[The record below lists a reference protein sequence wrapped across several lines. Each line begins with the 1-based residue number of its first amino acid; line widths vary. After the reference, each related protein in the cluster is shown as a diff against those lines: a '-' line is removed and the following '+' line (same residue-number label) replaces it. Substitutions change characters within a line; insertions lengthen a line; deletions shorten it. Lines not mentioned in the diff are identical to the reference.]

1 MLQCPTIADAPL
13 SPVGTLHPTANSTP
27 EIDAMLA
34 RDCVVAVSISGGRD
48 STGCLLAVHEHLKA
62 VGHSGPRIAIHSDLG
77 RVEWKQSLPKCQEVA
92 DYLGWELLVVNRAAG
107 DMMDRWLVRWE
118 NNVRRYA
125 NLETVKLI
133 LPWSTP
139 SMRFCTSELKTS
151 IINSA
156 LKKRF
161 PGLDVVNVTGIR
173 RQESNNRAK
182 MPVVK
187 ENPNCVKQGGYGV
200 TWNAIIDWDITEVA
214 DIIAR
219 HGLTQHEGYVKYK
232 MERISCVACIMA
244 SEHDLYAAT
253 TCPDNVPI
261 YIEMVELEAR
271 SSFSF
276 QGSRWLGDIN
286 QSVLPSD
293 LIDATAK
300 AKVIAAKREQAEARI
315 PQRLLF
321 TKGTGYPAC
330 IPTAEEAQIMAEV
343 RQEVAALLGLEIDY
357 TSAEAI
363 VERYTDLMSERNAKD
378 VAKGIIPL
386 MDLGKQQLG
395 SQFALF

>member
-1 MLQCPTIADAPL
+1 MNLSCAASPNTPTPRAAQ
-13 SPVGTLHPTANSTP
+13 HPTANSTP

-48 STGCLLAVHEHLKA
+48 STACLLAVHEHLEN
-62 VGHSGPRIAIHSDLG
+62 VGHTGPRIAIHSDLG
-77 RVEWKQSLPKCQEVA
+77 RVEWRQSLPKCQEVA
-92 DYLGWELLVVNRAAG
+92 DHLGWELLVVNRAAG
-107 DMMDRWLVRWE
+107 DMMDRWLVRWT
-118 NNVRRYA
+118 NNVNRYQ

-156 LKKRF
+156 LRKRF

-187 ENPNCVKQGGYGV
+187 ANPNCVKQGGTGV
-200 TWNAIIDWDITEVA
+200 TWNAVIEWDKA
-214 DIIAR
+214 DVGKIIAR
-219 HGLTQHEGYVKYK
+219 HGLSEHEGYIMYQ

-244 SEHDLYAAT
+244 SEHDLYSAT
-253 TCPDNVPI
+253 MCPDNVPI

-276 QGSRWLGDIN
+276 QGNRWLGDIN
-286 QSVLPSD
+286 PSVQPD
-293 LIDATAK
+293 WLIEASAR
-300 AKVIAAKREQAEARI
+300 AKVVAALREQAEARI
-315 PQRLLF
+315 PARLLF

-330 IPTAEEAQIMAEV
+330 IPTLDEAQIMAEV
-343 RQEVAALLGLEIDY
+343 RSEVGQMLELKMEF
-357 TSAEAI
+357 TSAETI
-363 VERYTDLMSERNAKD
+363 VNRYTELMDERIAKD
-378 VAKGIIPL
+378 KAKGLIPVL
-386 MDLGKQQLG
+386 DLGRSMG
-395 SQFALF
+395 SQVALF